1 MSSEPA
7 GPSEMVSSEPAG
19 PLEPAPE
26 PVAEFSV
33 RGAFH
38 LTARRAFVVHGEVT
52 PGEVR
57 SAHFPM

>member
-1 MSSEPA
+1 
-7 GPSEMVSSEPAG
+7 MVSSEPAG